1 MGPCDAAPYFLASL
15 RTGSLAAQG
24 WQPAGPG
31 RPLLDPHSSRKV
43 SIRTIDRYIGK
54 FPLDAQ
60 VSGTIKDLRERRIY
74 IRDPEIARV
83 FFKPPF

>member
-1 MGPCDAAPYFLASL
+1 
-15 RTGSLAAQG
+15 
-24 WQPAGPG
+24 
-31 RPLLDPHSSRKV
+31 LLDPHSSRKV